1 MKRIRRCFFLA
12 ASPLC
17 SVLIALHF
25 LRKINIPLG
34 AEQSTTGETNL
45 AVAKIESSVLGDK
58 SFFFQK
64 WNENLLDNCGNDGVF
79 LQNCWQGVAVIVRRN
94 WFAHL
99 HQIFIMPGNT

>member
-25 LRKINIPLG
+25 LGKINIPLG

-45 AVAKIESSVLGDK
+45 AVAKIESSALGDK
-58 SFFFQK
+58 SFFSRSGMK
-64 WNENLLDNCGNDGVF
+64 
-79 LQNCWQGVAVIVRRN
+79 
-94 WFAHL
+94 
-99 HQIFIMPGNT
+99 IFWVTVKVMVCFCRPAGRV